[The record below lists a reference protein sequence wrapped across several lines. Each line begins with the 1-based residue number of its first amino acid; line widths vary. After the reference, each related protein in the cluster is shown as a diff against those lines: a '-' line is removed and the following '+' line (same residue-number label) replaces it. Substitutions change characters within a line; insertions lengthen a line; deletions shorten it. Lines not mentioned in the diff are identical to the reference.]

1 MKQAI
6 LFAILFIFSLGARSQ
21 QGLDVSPNPYESVV
35 SFDLSDLTNFQTCR
49 TTTKNTT
56 SKPLN
61 LRWAIEV
68 ADAPEGWKFSVCD
81 RNTCYYT
88 SNTTNVDLSDKYPN
102 WPVLLAPGDT
112 ARLDLNI
119 FPFGTAGHADVK
131 IHLYDLANP
140 NALLNSACF
149 NVSMEGLSPLT
160 EQEKSRLRIYPNPVT
175 DYMTVTRNTF
185 IRQLWVSNI
194 LGKRVK
200 TFNTNAN
207 GKYDV
212 SDLPDGIYLVSM
224 VDGAKKVVRTVRMSK
239 RSIRP

>member
-1 MKQAI
+1 MKQTI
-6 LFAILFIFSLGARSQ
+6 LFTVLFFLSLTARSQ
-21 QGLDVSPNPYESVV
+21 SGLDVSPNPYESVV
-35 SFDLSDLTNFQTCR
+35 SFDLSDLTDFQTCHA
-49 TTTKNTT
+49 TIKNTSGKT
-56 SKPLN
+56 MN
-61 LRWAIEV
+61 LRWVVEV
-68 ADAPEGWKFSVCD
+68 AEAPDAWKFSVCD
-81 RNTCYYT
+81 QNTCYYT
-88 SNTTNVDLSDKYPN
+88 SNTTNVDLTDKYPN
-102 WPVLLAPGDT
+102 WPIQVAPGDT

-119 FPFGTAGHADVK
+119 FPFGLAGHADVK
-131 IHLYDLANP
+131 VHLFDLANP
-140 NALLNSACF
+140 SSLLNSACY

-224 VDGAKKVVRTVRMSK
+224 VDSARKVVRTVRMSK

>member
-1 MKQAI
+1 
-6 LFAILFIFSLGARSQ
+6 
-21 QGLDVSPNPYESVV
+21 
-35 SFDLSDLTNFQTCR
+35 
-49 TTTKNTT
+49 
-56 SKPLN
+56 
-61 LRWAIEV
+61 
-68 ADAPEGWKFSVCD
+68 
-81 RNTCYYT
+81 
-88 SNTTNVDLSDKYPN
+88 
-102 WPVLLAPGDT
+102 
-112 ARLDLNI
+112 
-119 FPFGTAGHADVK
+119 
-131 IHLYDLANP
+131 
-140 NALLNSACF
+140 
-149 NVSMEGLSPLT
+149 MEGLSPLT